1 MAVPLVQHSPAA
13 IRALIRVTLIVI
25 IIFFF
30 LSFNV
35 YVFDVLTAAVNHGTV
50 VLRFD
55 TGKNHCKRSL
65 NDLSSSIYI
74 YKVAVWLDFKVGL
87 NQITSG

>member
-30 LSFNV
+30 LSVLINV

-50 VLRFD
+50 VLCFD
-55 TGKNHCKRSL
+55 TGKNHFKGSL
-65 NDLSSSIYI
+65 I
-74 YKVAVWLDFKVGL
+74 DFSL
-87 NQITSG
+87 

>member
-1 MAVPLVQHSPAA
+1 M
-13 IRALIRVTLIVI
+13 
-25 IIFFF
+25 
-30 LSFNV
+30 
-35 YVFDVLTAAVNHGTV
+35 FDVLTAAVNHGTV

-55 TGKNHCKRSL
+55 TGKNHCKGSL
-65 NDLSSSIYI
+65 NDLSSYMYI